1 MVKPFPA
8 DDPVMISLK
17 LRLVTT
23 RDYIARWKLALL
35 YAFPIA
41 NSLWLGLLRGP
52 QKKSQDQK
60 PDHHG
65 TISGRKAK
73 NNPTNPLT
81 IGIEGPQRAK
91 KQSASAEAMGKIVL
105 GAIFRFFLA
114 YLKKK
119 QYLCSRKGF
128 LKMKLKEI
136 KQAIGSLA
144 EVSGDDELDICHLLT
159 DSRQLG
165 AEPGHTLFFAIR
177 TAQNDGAK
185 YIPELREK
193 GVQAFVTGDSIAALQ
208 ALAAHVR
215 EQFHGTVIGITGSNG
230 KTVVKEWLY
239 QLLKDDYTVIRS
251 PKSYNSQIGV
261 PLSVW
266 GLEPHLTSP
275 QGEEHPL
282 LRRGTGR
289 GLLAIFE
296 AGISQPG
303 EMERLEPMIRPTIGV
318 ITYIGHEHDENFS
331 SLEQKREEKMK
342 LFVHSE
348 QIIEDPTHQN
358 VRTCAAVMRALGY
371 DEEVIAERILHQ
383 THETVLKVNLSALV
397 DNVRYF
403 RSLLKPETKLTCM
416 VKAFAYGAGSVEVSR
431 ALQKA
436 NDSFVHRTSSNG
448 TLVDYLAVA
457 VADEGVELRKA
468 GITLPIIIMDPEV
481 AAMDLILENNLE
493 PNVYS
498 HQSLKTVIAAA
509 EAKGLENVPIHI
521 KIDSGMHR
529 LGFYKEDIP
538 WLIGKLQQTKAVRV
552 ASVFSHL
559 AGSDEAQFDDFTLQQ
574 IRYFD
579 DCAEELKNGLSDV
592 AGLSAERSILKHILN
607 SAGIERFTDYQF
619 DMCRLGIGLYG
630 FSFAGARLRN
640 VCSLETTI
648 LSVKTVQAGETIGYG
663 RHTKLDED
671 RVIAVIPIGYA
682 DGFDRRFSNYG
693 GEVYIRGKR
702 CPVVGN
708 VCMDQA
714 MIDVTG
720 TDARPG
726 DPVEIFGEHVTLQE
740 LADKLGTITYEILT
754 SVSRR
759 VQRLYF
765 YE

>member
-1 MVKPFPA
+1 M
-8 DDPVMISLK
+8 
-17 LRLVTT
+17 
-23 RDYIARWKLALL
+23 LL
-35 YAFPIA
+35 
-41 NSLWLGLLRGP
+41 S
-52 QKKSQDQK
+52 
-60 PDHHG
+60 
-65 TISGRKAK
+65 
-73 NNPTNPLT
+73 
-81 IGIEGPQRAK
+81 
-91 KQSASAEAMGKIVL
+91 
-105 GAIFRFFLA
+105 
-114 YLKKK
+114 
-119 QYLCSRKGF
+119 
-128 LKMKLKEI
+128 EI
-136 KQAIGSLA
+136 KQVIGSIA
-144 EVSGDDELDICHLLT
+144 EVEGDGSQDIRFLLT

-165 AEPGHTLFFAIR
+165 AEPQATLFFAIK
-177 TAQNDGAK
+177 TDKNDGAN
-185 YIPELREK
+185 YIPELQSR
-193 GVQAFVTGDSIAALQ
+193 GVKAFVRGNALDALQ

-215 EQFHGTVIGITGSNG
+215 SQFAGTVIGITGSNG

-239 QLLKDDYTVIRS
+239 QLLKEDYTVVRS

-266 GLEPHLTSP
+266 QLANIQTAMDKPV
-275 QGEEHPL
+275 
-282 LRRGTGR
+282 
-289 GLLAIFE
+289 LAIFE

-303 EMERLEPMIRPTIGV
+303 EMERLEKIIRPTIGV
-318 ITYIGHEHDENFS
+318 ITYIGHEHDENFA
-331 SLEQKREEKMK
+331 SLEQKRAEKMK

-348 QIIEDPTHQN
+348 QVLEDPTHQN

-371 DEEVIAERILHQ
+371 DEETITSRILHQ

-397 DNVRYF
+397 ENVRYF
-403 RSLLKPETKLTCM
+403 RSLLKPQTKLTCM
-416 VKAFAYGAGSVEVSR
+416 VKAFAYGAGSVEVSK
-431 ALQKA
+431 ALQA
-436 NDSFVHRTSSNG
+436 SG
-448 TLVDYLAVA
+448 LVDYLAVA
-457 VADEGVELRKA
+457 VADEGVELRRA

-509 EAKGLENVPIHI
+509 SAKGLEDVPVHV

-529 LGFYKEDIP
+529 LGFYKEDMP
-538 WLIGKLQQTKAVRV
+538 WLIDRLTHQKAVRV

-559 AGSDEAQFDDFTLQQ
+559 AGSDEAQFDDFTLDQ

-579 DCAEELKNGLSDV
+579 ACAEELK
-592 AGLSAERSILKHILN
+592 AGLQYPIIKHICN
-607 SAGIERFTDYQF
+607 SAGIERFSQYQF

-630 FSFAGARLRN
+630 FSFAGAQLRN
-640 VCSLETTI
+640 VCTLETTI
-648 LSVKTVQAGETIGYG
+648 LSVKTVKAGETIGYG
-663 RHTKLDED
+663 RHTKLTED

-693 GEVYIRGKR
+693 GEVYVRGKR

-714 MIDVTG
+714 MVDVTG
-720 TDARPG
+720 ADARPG
-726 DPVEIFGEHVTLQE
+726 DIVEVFGEHMPLQE

-759 VQRLYF
+759 VQRIYF

>member
-1 MVKPFPA
+1 MQ
-8 DDPVMISLK
+8 SQK
-17 LRLVTT
+17 LFIMKLSEIKRVIGS
-23 RDYIARWKLALL
+23 IA
-35 YAFPIA
+35 
-41 NSLWLGLLRGP
+41 
-52 QKKSQDQK
+52 QV
-60 PDHHG
+60 
-65 TISGRKAK
+65 
-73 NNPTNPLT
+73 
-81 IGIEGPQRAK
+81 EGP
-91 KQSASAEAMGKIVL
+91 
-105 GAIFRFFLA
+105 
-114 YLKKK
+114 
-119 QYLCSRKGF
+119 
-128 LKMKLKEI
+128 
-136 KQAIGSLA
+136 
-144 EVSGDDELDICHLLT
+144 DELEIRHLSI
-159 DSRQLG
+159 DSRQTST
-165 AEPGHTLFFAIR
+165 EDTLFFAIK
-177 TAQNDGAK
+177 TAKNDGAK

-193 GVQAFVTGDSIAALQ
+193 GVQAFVTGDSVAALQ

-215 EQFHGTVIGITGSNG
+215 AQFKGTVIGITGSNG

-239 QLLKDDYTVIRS
+239 QLLKDDYTIIRS

-266 GLEPHLTSP
+266 ELSAISRQKAEKPV
-275 QGEEHPL
+275 
-282 LRRGTGR
+282 
-289 GLLAIFE
+289 LAIFE

-303 EMERLEPMIRPTIGV
+303 EMEKLEPIIRPTIGV
-318 ITYIGHEHDENFS
+318 ITYIGHEHDENFV
-331 SLEQKREEKMK
+331 SLEQKRAEKMK

-371 DEEVIAERILHQ
+371 DEELIASRILHQ

-397 DNVRYF
+397 ENVRYF
-403 RSLLKPETKLTCM
+403 RGLLKPETKLTCM
-416 VKAFAYGAGSVEVSR
+416 VKAFAYGAGSVEVSK
-431 ALQKA
+431 ALQA
-436 NDSFVHRTSSNG
+436 SG
-448 TLVDYLAVA
+448 LVDYLAVA

-509 EAKGLENVPIHI
+509 EAKGLEHVPIHI

-538 WLIGKLQQTKAVRV
+538 WLLEKLKAHKAVRV

-574 IRYFD
+574 IKYFD
-579 DCAEELKNGLSDV
+579 ECAEELKSSLSSGEGRGEV
-592 AGLSAERSILKHILN
+592 LKHILN

-630 FSFAGARLRN
+630 FSFAGAKLRN

-648 LSVKTVQAGETIGYG
+648 LSVKTVKAGETIGYG
-663 RHTKLDED
+663 RHTKLEED
-671 RVIAVIPIGYA
+671 RTIAVIPIGYA

-693 GEVYIRGKR
+693 GEVWLRGKR

-726 DPVEIFGEHVTLQE
+726 DPVEVFGEHMPLQE

>member
-1 MVKPFPA
+1 
-8 DDPVMISLK
+8 
-17 LRLVTT
+17 
-23 RDYIARWKLALL
+23 
-35 YAFPIA
+35 
-41 NSLWLGLLRGP
+41 
-52 QKKSQDQK
+52 
-60 PDHHG
+60 
-65 TISGRKAK
+65 
-73 NNPTNPLT
+73 
-81 IGIEGPQRAK
+81 
-91 KQSASAEAMGKIVL
+91 
-105 GAIFRFFLA
+105 
-114 YLKKK
+114 
-119 QYLCSRKGF
+119 
-128 LKMKLKEI
+128 MKLKEI
-136 KQAIGSLA
+136 RQAIGSLA
-144 EVSGDDELDICHLLT
+144 EVSGDDELEIRHLLT

-165 AEPGHTLFFAIR
+165 AEPGKTLFFAIR
-177 TAQNDGAK
+177 TATNDGAR

-193 GVQAFVTGDSIAALQ
+193 GVQAFVKGDAVAALQ

-266 GLEPHLTSP
+266 QLEGVESRKSKVERPV
-275 QGEEHPL
+275 
-282 LRRGTGR
+282 
-289 GLLAIFE
+289 LAIFE

-303 EMERLEPMIRPTIGV
+303 EMEKLERIIRPTIGV
-318 ITYIGHEHDENFS
+318 ITYIGHEHDENFA

-342 LFVHSE
+342 LFVHS
-348 QIIEDPTHQN
+348 QKVIEDPTHQN

-371 DEEVIAERILHQ
+371 DEETINTRILHQ

-403 RSLLKPETKLTCM
+403 RSKLKPTTKLTCM
-416 VKAFAYGAGSVEVSR
+416 VKAFAYGAGSVEVSK
-431 ALQKA
+431 ALQA
-436 NDSFVHRTSSNG
+436 SG
-448 TLVDYLAVA
+448 LVDYLAVA
-457 VADEGVELRKA
+457 VADEGVELRRA

-498 HQSLKTVIAAA
+498 HQSLKTVIAAV
-509 EAKGLENVPIHI
+509 EAKGLEYYPIHI

-529 LGFYKEDIP
+529 LGFYKEDLP
-538 WLIGKLQQTKAVRV
+538 WLIDRLTHQKAVRV

-559 AGSDEAQFDDFTLQQ
+559 AGSDEPQFDDFTLSQ

-579 DCAEELKNGLSDV
+579 DCAETLKSGLSGA
-592 AGLSAERSILKHILN
+592 AGLSAERSVLCQPEGRSILKHILN
-607 SAGIERFTDYQF
+607 SAGIERFSDYQF

-630 FSFAGARLRN
+630 FSFAGAKLRN
-640 VCSLETTI
+640 VCTLETTI
-648 LSVKTVQAGETIGYG
+648 LSVKTVKAGETIGYG

-671 RVIAVIPIGYA
+671 RTIAVIPIGYA

-693 GEVYIRGKR
+693 GEVWVRGKR

-714 MIDVTG
+714 MVDVTG

-726 DPVEIFGEHVTLQE
+726 DLVEVFGEHLPLEE

>member
-1 MVKPFPA
+1 
-8 DDPVMISLK
+8 
-17 LRLVTT
+17 
-23 RDYIARWKLALL
+23 
-35 YAFPIA
+35 
-41 NSLWLGLLRGP
+41 
-52 QKKSQDQK
+52 
-60 PDHHG
+60 
-65 TISGRKAK
+65 
-73 NNPTNPLT
+73 
-81 IGIEGPQRAK
+81 
-91 KQSASAEAMGKIVL
+91 
-105 GAIFRFFLA
+105 
-114 YLKKK
+114 
-119 QYLCSRKGF
+119 
-128 LKMKLKEI
+128 MKLSEI
-136 KQAIGSLA
+136 KQILSGIADVA
-144 EVSGDDELDICHLLT
+144 GDDNLDIRYLLT

-165 AEPGHTLFFAIR
+165 KDPQATLFFALR
-177 TAQNDGAK
+177 TNRNDGAK
-185 YIPELREK
+185 YIPELQSK
-193 GVQAFVTGDSIAALQ
+193 GVQAFVTGNALDGLQ
-208 ALAAHVR
+208 ALAAYVR
-215 EQFHGTVIGITGSNG
+215 SQFRGTVIGITGSNG

-266 GLEPHLTSP
+266 QLEK
-275 QGEEHPL
+275 L
-282 LRRGTGR
+282 LNDPTDSKD
-289 GLLAIFE
+289 LKTPIAIFE

-303 EMERLEPMIRPTIGV
+303 EMERLEKIIRPTIGV
-318 ITYIGHEHDENFS
+318 ITYIGHEHDENFD

-342 LFVHSE
+342 LFAHSE
-348 QIIEDPTHQN
+348 KVIEDPTHQN

-371 DEEVIAERILHQ
+371 DEETIASRILHQ
-383 THETVLKVNLSALV
+383 THETVLKVNLSALT

-431 ALQKA
+431 ALQEM
-436 NDSFVHRTSSNG
+436 NDTMVNG
-448 TLVDYLAVA
+448 KCPNGKWVDYLAVA
-457 VADEGVELRKA
+457 VADEGVELRRA
-468 GITLPIIIMDPEV
+468 GITLPVIIMDPEV

-498 HQSLKTVIAAA
+498 HQSLKTVVAAA
-509 EAKGLENVPIHI
+509 EAKGLENYPIHI

-529 LGFYKEDIP
+529 LGFYKEDMP
-538 WLIGKLQQTKAVRV
+538 WLIDKLRQTKAVRV

-559 AGSDEAQFDDFTLQQ
+559 AGSDEPQFDDFTLSQ

-579 DCAEELKNGLSDV
+579 ACAEELK
-592 AGLSAERSILKHILN
+592 AGLKYPVIKHILN

-640 VCSLETTI
+640 VCTLDTTI
-648 LSVKTVQAGETIGYG
+648 LSVKTVKAGETIGYG

-693 GEVYIRGKR
+693 GEVWVRGKR

-726 DPVEIFGEHVTLQE
+726 DIVEVFGEHVSLQE

-759 VQRLYF
+759 VQRIYF

>member
-1 MVKPFPA
+1 MQIFCTFCLH
-8 DDPVMISLK
+8 IC
-17 LRLVTT
+17 
-23 RDYIARWKLALL
+23 
-35 YAFPIA
+35 
-41 NSLWLGLLRGP
+41 
-52 QKKSQDQK
+52 KKSCTFARLNV
-60 PDHHG
+60 G
-65 TISGRKAK
+65 RMTVSEISRV
-73 NNPTNPLT
+73 LE
-81 IGIEGPQRAK
+81 GIATVDNRA
-91 KQSASAEAMGKIVL
+91 AEDV
-105 GAIFRFFLA
+105 
-114 YLKKK
+114 
-119 QYLCSRKGF
+119 
-128 LKMKLKEI
+128 
-136 KQAIGSLA
+136 
-144 EVSGDDELDICHLLT
+144 DIRYLLT

-165 AEPGHTLFFAIR
+165 AHPEQTLFFAIK
-177 TAQNDGAK
+177 TAKNDGAR
-185 YIPELREK
+185 YIEDLYAK
-193 GVQAFVTGDSIAALQ
+193 GVRVFIRENAIEALQ

-215 EQFHGTVIGITGSNG
+215 SQFRGVVIGITGSNG

-239 QLLKDDYTVIRS
+239 QLLKDDYTVVRS

-266 GLEPHLTSP
+266 QLTALSGQQSAFSSQRP
-275 QGEEHPL
+275 P
-282 LRRGTGR
+282 
-289 GLLAIFE
+289 LAIFE

-303 EMERLEPMIRPTIGV
+303 EMERLEPMIRPNIGV
-318 ITYIGHEHDENFS
+318 ITYIGHEHDENFA

-342 LFVHSE
+342 LFSRCPIV
-348 QIIEDPTHQN
+348 IEDPSHQN

-371 DEEVIAERILHQ
+371 DEETISTRILHQ

-416 VKAFAYGAGSVEVSR
+416 VKAFAYGSGSVEVSK
-431 ALQKA
+431 ALQ
-436 NDSFVHRTSSNG
+436 DSG
-448 TLVDYLAVA
+448 LVDYLAVA
-457 VADEGVELRKA
+457 VADEGVELRQK

-509 EAKGLENVPIHI
+509 EAKGLENVPIHV

-538 WLIGKLQQTKAVRV
+538 WLIERLATTKAVRV

-559 AGSDEAQFDDFTLQQ
+559 AGSDEAQFDAFTMEQ
-574 IRYFD
+574 IAYFD
-579 DCAEELKNGLSDV
+579 SCAEELIAGIPVSRNNG
-592 AGLSAERSILKHILN
+592 IPIMKHILN
-607 SAGIERFTDYQF
+607 SAGIERFPDYQF

-630 FSFAGARLRN
+630 FSFVGAKLRN
-640 VCSLETTI
+640 VCTLETTI
-648 LSVKTVQAGETIGYG
+648 LSVKTVKAGETIGYG
-663 RHTKLDED
+663 RHTKLEED

-693 GEVYIRGKR
+693 GEVWVRGKR
-702 CPVVGN
+702 CSVVGN

-720 TDARPG
+720 ADARPG
-726 DPVEIFGEHVTLQE
+726 DIAEVFGEHMPLEE

-759 VQRLYF
+759 VQRVYVN
-765 YE
+765 E